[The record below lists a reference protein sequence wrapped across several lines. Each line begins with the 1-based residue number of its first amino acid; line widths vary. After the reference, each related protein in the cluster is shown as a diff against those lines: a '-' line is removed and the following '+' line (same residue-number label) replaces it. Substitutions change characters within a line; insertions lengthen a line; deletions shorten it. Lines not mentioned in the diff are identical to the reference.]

1 MYNCILKLQGKCFL
15 GGGFNSNAYT
25 TFQKFGVCKI
35 FHMVLWSLLKCPYY
49 AFSNIT
55 FHAVC
60 HVAVCEQTFC
70 KVMKLKK
77 SASQLP
83 KRGRQE
89 FKSYSVK
96 AVRCRPITKA
106 CVVWPIT
113 AVRAHGKEGFRETDS
128 LNCFARVV
136 RNHLEIKL
144 LYINIGTLSL
154 YHFFE

>member
-1 MYNCILKLQGKCFL
+1 MFFF
-15 GGGFNSNAYT
+15 GGGGGGVFNSNAYT

-60 HVAVCEQTFC
+60 HVAVREQTFC

-77 SASQLP
+77 KCLSQLP

-96 AVRCRPITKA
+96 AVRHKLIHLHNVRPWLSFALYAVDQSPRPASSDQSQQWGLTERRGLERLIL
-106 CVVWPIT
+106 WT
-113 AVRAHGKEGFRETDS
+113 ASHESFR
-128 LNCFARVV
+128 NR
-136 RNHLEIKL
+136 LEIR
-144 LYINIGTLSL
+144 
-154 YHFFE
+154 

>member
-1 MYNCILKLQGKCFL
+1 MFFW

-60 HVAVCEQTFC
+60 HVAVREQTFC

-77 SASQLP
+77 KCLSQLP
-83 KRGRQE
+83 KRGCQE

-96 AVRCRPITKA
+96 AVRHKWTHLHNVRPWLSFA
-106 CVVWPIT
+106 LY
-113 AVRAHGKEGFRETDS
+113 AVDQ
-128 LNCFARVV
+128 
-136 RNHLEIKL
+136 
-144 LYINIGTLSL
+144 
-154 YHFFE
+154 